1 MAVSENLSVSSTIS
15 PPESYS
21 AVVLGGTFDRLHDGH
36 RLFLKASA
44 ELAKERVVVGVCDG
58 PMLAKKQFAHLIQ
71 PIEERMQNVEN
82 YIKSIKPHLTVQVE
96 PITDPYGPSIV
107 DAELEAIVVS
117 KETLPGGISVNK
129 KRADRGLS
137 QLKIEVIDL
146 VSEGSSGDKLSSTTL
161 RRLEAEKAGNQQ
173 PPAHKNPGLSNSN
186 RIYCVCRR
194 KVATNFAKMN
204 DLMTQSFL
212 NYVELKK
219 QAQKDLDLEMGQ
231 LDAAEEQ
238 NLSQFFREV
247 EAIKSEMEEITNLL
261 LDLQGLNEEAKS
273 TYSTKALRGLRD
285 RMDSDMI
292 AVLRKAKSVKALLES
307 LDRSNLTNRG
317 LSANFQEGSSVDRTR
332 ISVTSGLRTKLRETM
347 NQFQLL
353 RDKIVAD
360 HKEDLKRR
368 YFNATG
374 EVATEE
380 VIEKIVSTDGKIELF
395 GGKTKLSLG
404 SPERHG
410 AVRDLQKS
418 LDKLHQV
425 FLDMAVLVET
435 QGERMDDIEENVAS
449 ANAFVSGGTG
459 NLYYANQMK
468 RKGGQWA
475 KWVWAVVVIILLVCL
490 VSLLAS

>member
-1 MAVSENLSVSSTIS
+1 
-15 PPESYS
+15 
-21 AVVLGGTFDRLHDGH
+21 
-36 RLFLKASA
+36 
-44 ELAKERVVVGVCDG
+44 
-58 PMLAKKQFAHLIQ
+58 
-71 PIEERMQNVEN
+71 
-82 YIKSIKPHLTVQVE
+82 
-96 PITDPYGPSIV
+96 
-107 DAELEAIVVS
+107 
-117 KETLPGGISVNK
+117 
-129 KRADRGLS
+129 
-137 QLKIEVIDL
+137 
-146 VSEGSSGDKLSSTTL
+146 
-161 RRLEAEKAGNQQ
+161 
-173 PPAHKNPGLSNSN
+173 
-186 RIYCVCRR
+186 
-194 KVATNFAKMN
+194 MN

-219 QAQKDLDLEMGQ
+219 QAQNDLEAELDLEMGQ
-231 LDAAEEQ
+231 LNAAEEQ
-238 NLSQFFREV
+238 NLSQFFCEV
-247 EAIKSEMEEITNLL
+247 DAIKSEMEEITNLL
-261 LDLQGLNEEAKS
+261 LDLQSLNEEAKS
-273 TYSTKALRGLRD
+273 TYSAKALRGLRD

-292 AVLRKAKSVKALLES
+292 AVLRKAKSVKSLLES
-307 LDRSNLTNRG
+307 LDRSNLTNCG

-360 HKEDLKRR
+360 HREDLKRR

-380 VIEKIVSTDGKIELF
+380 VIEKIVLTDGKIELF

-404 SPERHG
+404 SPERHE

-449 ANAFVSGGTG
+449 ANAFVSGGTS

-468 RKGGQWA
+468 RKGGQWV

-490 VSLLAS
+490 VSMLAS